1 MVIIDLVFSKLTFC
15 TVLQFPGLTMEDD
28 KENVNVDVS
37 GEEVNRE
44 LKNHDE
50 VHDDDVC

>member
-15 TVLQFPGLTMEDD
+15 TVLQFPGPTMEDD

-37 GEEVNRE
+37 GEEVNICLGR
-44 LKNHDE
+44 LKRSRVTYE
-50 VHDDDVC
+50 K